1 MRGRDVCRVPGRVN
15 AGTEAI
21 VSSRLPEAQP
31 GVERSPP
38 LQLMALLGCG
48 LLSDVSKGT
57 R

>member
-1 MRGRDVCRVPGRVN
+1 MRGRDACRAPGRVN
-15 AGTEAI
+15 AGTKAI

-48 LLSDVSKGT
+48 LLRDVSKGN